1 LKIITLVFQ
10 FQHKEFTWLFSS
22 LLVLAVLFI
31 LHLRWKKKVKKRI
44 GSKKLVNLLIS
55 NYSPKLFA
63 SKFIILSLAFTI
75 GVIAVMNPRV
85 PGDTDNSTRKGIDV
99 AIALD
104 VSKSMLA
111 ADLPPN
117 RLERAKQFITKLMAE
132 MPNDRIALVL
142 FAGKAYLQM
151 PLTADHGAAN
161 MFVSSVSPDAVP
173 QQGTVIAEA
182 LTMSAKVFDSKEKR
196 FKTIILISDGEDHD
210 DGAVQTAK
218 ELAAEGVLI
227 NTIGIGSTEGAE
239 IIDPATGFPKKD
251 EAGNTIISKLNE
263 EILKEMAT
271 ETNGIYIRLQSSEEA
286 VTILK
291 SQLSQIDKKAFGDV
305 SQMNFKIYYSW
316 FAAVMLA
323 LLLAEVFIPERKPLK
338 NSTV

>member
-1 LKIITLVFQ
+1 MAFQ
-10 FQHKEFTWLFSS
+10 FQHKEFIWLFST
-22 LLVLAVLFI
+22 LLVLAVFFI
-31 LHLRWKKKVKKRI
+31 FHLQWKKRVKKRI
-44 GSKKLVNLLIS
+44 GSEKLVNLLIS

-63 SKFIILSLAFTI
+63 SKFIILSLAFAI

-117 RLERAKQFITKLMAE
+117 RLERAKQFISKLMAE

-151 PLTADHGAAN
+151 PLTVDHGAAN
-161 MFVSSVSPDAVP
+161 MFVSSATPDAVP
-173 QQGTVIAEA
+173 QQGTVIGEA

-210 DGAVQTAK
+210 NSAVQTAK
-218 ELAAEGVLI
+218 EFATEGVLI
-227 NTIGIGSTEGAE
+227 NTVGIGSPEGAE

-251 EAGNTIISKLNE
+251 EAGNTVVSKLNE
-263 EILKEMAT
+263 EILKEMAA

-286 VTILK
+286 VAILK

-305 SQMNFKIYYSW
+305 SQMNFKTYYTW
-316 FAAVMLA
+316 FAAAMLV
-323 LLLAEVFIPERKPLK
+323 LLLAEVFIPERRPLK